1 MNLTHVRGLRAG
13 GEPASQWAALGYRVH
28 QWFLPMQGITP
39 GPHTGSQDEV
49 LTYRQTH
56 PLLTLGLAG
65 RLLRVGGLV

>member
-1 MNLTHVRGLRAG
+1 MFKGSGPEENRLHSGQLWATGSTSG
-13 GEPASQWAALGYRVH
+13 FSPCDASL
-28 QWFLPMQGITP
+28 QG
-39 GPHTGSQDEV
+39 HTGNQDEV